1 MNKYLFFR
9 TDRQGDFLIT
19 AILVKSIKRNNP
31 DAIIHV
37 VSSIKNYDYI
47 KSFNFIDEV
56 FLFKKGLLD
65 RIKLINNLKK
75 NKYQNIIIHDAKKRS
90 KIIAFFL
97 NKEKTLIT
105 DVSANISYIDDIKR
119 MLNLLNYNFDLS
131 DLNILNNRALKETNI
146 DHQIKYLKDTFILFH
161 FDEKWI
167 YNDYISKYTNI
178 EPTVSE
184 LSSLFSSIISKT
196 SHNLVITTGIKSPD
210 ILNKIFS
217 SSVNSKIFFY
227 DNLSFLDIEKIAV
240 KSHLLISCHGAISHI
255 AAAKKIKII
264 DIIDPSYN
272 YSKWTAHFR
281 DYFPV
286 NRKEFS
292 ELSKQITQLL

>member
-1 MNKYLFFR
+1 MNKYLIFR
-9 TDRQGDFLIT
+9 SDRIGDFLIT
-19 AILVKSIKRNNP
+19 AILIKSIKRNNP
-31 DAIIHV
+31 NAIIHI

-47 KSFNFIDEV
+47 KSFSFIDEV
-56 FLFKKGLLD
+56 FLFKKGLFD

-97 NKEKTLIT
+97 NKKKTLIT

-119 MLNLLNYNFDLS
+119 MLNLLNYNFDIS
-131 DLNILNNRALKETNI
+131 DLNILNNRTLKETNI
-146 DHQIKYLKDTFILFH
+146 DQQIKYLNNTFILFH

-167 YNDYISKYTNI
+167 YNDYISKYRNI
-178 EPTVSE
+178 EPTASE

-196 SHNLVITTGIKSPD
+196 NLNLVITTGIKSPD

-217 SSVNSKIFFY
+217 NSVNSKIFFY
-227 DNLSFLDIEKIAV
+227 DNLSFLNIEKIV
-240 KSHLLISCHGAISHI
+240 IKSHLLISCHGAISHI

-281 DYFPV
+281 NY
-286 NRKEFS
+286 NSIHRKSFDQ
-292 ELSKQITQLL
+292 LSSDIIKLL